1 MKKYTLLLAVTLACS
16 GSAAIAQS
24 DTSKYDLGS
33 LKLNK
38 NFTQNITIRGADLEK
53 MPFTNLSDAIAP
65 WLYGAYTTPGT
76 LAYVVDGNPVSD
88 VNAYSIYDIE
98 EVVLVQQAAGLV
110 GAFGTQQ
117 QLVLIK
123 TRRGKGKQGLTAGA
137 QSGLVNASG
146 DGTKTGTNLYHHNY
160 AGAYRNLSQISYG
173 LSGDWQQDVFPVQ
186 KADDIKSTDPVELQ
200 RWRLNGYFTWRPNAA
215 NRIEATM
222 NYTPQRGDENI
233 ISGSNNGF
241 GLDFDSHIKQHLILP
256 RLTWHSEIL
265 PGLKNDLQVAWLGS
279 KYTEDG
285 QYLETSPPPGN
296 PTLVVG
302 HSESK
307 GNSLRVNERVS
318 YEFAVGGW
326 KIEPAVNASYEH
338 IDQKYTS
345 TSTTALNVIGPP
357 PYTLSSGASIATNTI
372 SGEGKA
378 KVYIL
383 TPAVDITFNRVLNI
397 NGGVFLDVSGSRF
410 SGARKSSAFASV
422 GVDLLQLGKAESDN
436 SLKIFGSYAQ
446 QTMLTSN
453 NYALGDLT
461 NGAVA
466 APVATPTA
474 VSGSIGSIQYSPT
487 LANPYL
493 FNLSYWAWEAGV
505 SWSVLHG
512 RLSFQYTLEQRRPS
526 VLAFDNLPF
535 GGSIYW
541 HYEQWHSTLH
551 HFGVS
556 AKILDGAGM
565 RWESR
570 LNLTLLKGKTDT
582 SNFVTTHG
590 KPGVGEF
597 NTDPYSW
604 MVGWVNRLR
613 LGQFTAGLD
622 LLYHFHETVYTTPN
636 NITYTSSRVNSFLI
650 PNIYLGYDFRLPHG
664 EDLELFVASR
674 ALVRNRDQDLM
685 DTRRYYSIGGKFTI
699 Q

>member
-1 MKKYTLLLAVTLACS
+1 MKPYALLLAVNLTCS
-16 GSAAIAQS
+16 GSVAIAQS
-24 DTSKYDLGS
+24 DTSKYDLGY

-123 TRRGKGKQGLTAGA
+123 TKRGKGKQGITVGA
-137 QSGLVNASG
+137 QTGLVNASG
-146 DGTKTGTNLYHHNY
+146 DGTKTGTNMYHQYY
-160 AGAYRNLSQISYG
+160 AGAYRNLSTISFG
-173 LSGDWQQDVFPVQ
+173 LSGDYQRDVFPMQ
-186 KADDIKSTDPVELQ
+186 KDDQIKSTTPVDLQ

-222 NYTPQRGDENI
+222 NYTPQHGDENI
-233 ISGSNNGF
+233 TSAGNNGF
-241 GLDFDSHIKQHLILP
+241 GLDIDGHIKQHLILP
-256 RLTWHSEIL
+256 RLSWHSDIL

-285 QYLETSPPPGN
+285 QFLESSPAPGN
-296 PTLVVG
+296 PTLIVD
-302 HSESK
+302 HTEAK
-307 GNSLRVNERVS
+307 GNSLRVNERLS
-318 YEFAVGGW
+318 YEFSAGGW
-326 KIEPAVNASYEH
+326 RIEPAVNASYEH

-345 TSTTALNVIGPP
+345 TSTTAQNLVTGPP
-357 PYTLSSGASIATNTI
+357 YNLSSGTSISVSTV

-397 NGGVFLDVSGSRF
+397 NGGVFLDVSGSRS
-410 SGARKSSAFASV
+410 SGARKSSAFASAA
-422 GVDLLQLGKAESDN
+422 VDLLQLGKDQSDN

-446 QTMLTSN
+446 QTMLTNN

-461 NGAVA
+461 SNNAAIPVA
-466 APVATPTA
+466 APAEVLGSVGAIQNPTA
-474 VSGSIGSIQYSPT
+474 LV
-487 LANPYL
+487 NPYL
-493 FNLSYWAWEAGV
+493 VIPSYWAWESGV
-505 SWSVLHG
+505 SWSVLHS

-526 VLAFDNLPF
+526 VLVLDNLPS
-535 GGSIYW
+535 GGSIFG

-551 HFGVS
+551 HFGVG

-565 RWESR
+565 KWESR

-582 SNFVTTHG
+582 SNFVATHG

-597 NTDPYSW
+597 NADPYSW

-622 LLYHFHETVYTTPN
+622 LLYHFHEMLYN
-636 NITYTSSRVNSFLI
+636 GFNYNGGRLNSFLV
-650 PNIYLGYDFRLPHG
+650 PNIYIGYDLHLPHG
-664 EDLELFVASR
+664 EGLELFAESR
-674 ALVRNRDQDLM
+674 GLVRNRNQDLM
-685 DTRRYYSIGGKFTI
+685 DERRYYTIGGKFTL

>member
-1 MKKYTLLLAVTLACS
+1 MKQYTLLLTLTLAC
-16 GSAAIAQS
+16 GVHVIAQS
-24 DTSKYDLGS
+24 DSSRYDLGS

-38 NFTQNITIRGADLEK
+38 NFTQNITIRGVDLEK

-65 WLYGAYTTPGT
+65 WLYGAYTTPNT

-123 TRRGKGKQGLTAGA
+123 TKRGKGKQGITAGA

-146 DGTKTGTNLYHHNY
+146 SGMKTGTNLYHHNY
-160 AGAYRNLSQISYG
+160 AGAYRNLSTISYG

-186 KADDIKSTDPVELQ
+186 KEEDIKSATPVTLQ

-222 NYTPQRGDENI
+222 NYSPQHGDENLS
-233 ISGSNNGF
+233 SGSSNGF
-241 GLDFDSHIKQHLILP
+241 GLDLDSRIKQHLILP
-256 RLTWHSEIL
+256 RLTWQSEIL
-265 PGLKNDLQVAWLGS
+265 PGLKNELQVAWLGS
-279 KYTEDG
+279 KFTEDER
-285 QYLETSPPPGN
+285 YLETPASPGN
-296 PTLVVG
+296 PTLFVG
-302 HSESK
+302 HTELK
-307 GNSLRVNERVS
+307 GNSLRVNERLS
-318 YEFAVGGW
+318 YGFAAGGW

-338 IDQKYTS
+338 IDQKYIATS
-345 TSTTALNVIGPP
+345 TISQNVIGPP
-357 PYTLSSGASIATNTI
+357 YNLGTGTVVTYNTVG
-372 SGEGKA
+372 GEGKA

-410 SGARKSSAFASV
+410 SGARKSSAFASAA
-422 GVDLLQLGKAESDN
+422 VDLLQLGKAESDN

-453 NYALGDLT
+453 NYALADVTSGTALAQVT
-461 NGAVA
+461 
-466 APVATPTA
+466 TPTA
-474 VSGSIGSIQYSPT
+474 VFGSVGSIQNPQPVNS
-487 LANPYL
+487 PYL
-493 FNLSYWAWEAGV
+493 VDPPHWAWESGI
-505 SWSVLHG
+505 SWSVLHS

-526 VLAFDNLPF
+526 MLASENLPY
-535 GGSIYW
+535 GGSIYS

-556 AKILDGAGM
+556 AKMLDDAGM
-565 RWESR
+565 KWESR
-570 LNLTLLKGKTDT
+570 LNLTLLKGKTD
-582 SNFVTTHG
+582 SSDFVTTHG

-604 MVGWVNRLR
+604 MFGWVNRLR

-622 LLYHFHETVYTTPN
+622 LLYHFHETVYTIPYN
-636 NITYTSSRVNSFLI
+636 STSMSVRVNSFVI
-650 PNIYLGYDFRLPHG
+650 PNIYAGYDLHLPHG
-664 EDLELFVASR
+664 EGLELFVACR

-685 DTRRYYSIGGKFTI
+685 DTRRYYSIGGKFTL
-699 Q
+699 

>member
-1 MKKYTLLLAVTLACS
+1 MKKYTLLLAVTLACVQ
-16 GSAAIAQS
+16 AIAQS

-38 NFTQNITIRGADLEK
+38 SFTQNITIRGADLEK

-65 WLYGAYTTPGT
+65 WLYGAYTTAGT

-123 TRRGKGKQGLTAGA
+123 TKRGKGKQGITAGA

-160 AGAYRNLSQISYG
+160 AGAYRNLSTISYG

-186 KADDIKSTDPVELQ
+186 KEEDIKSTTPVALQ

-222 NYTPQRGDENI
+222 NYTPQHGDENLS
-233 ISGSNNGF
+233 SGSSNGF
-241 GLDFDSHIKQHLILP
+241 GLDLDSRIKQHLILP

-279 KYTEDG
+279 KYTEDV

-302 HSESK
+302 HTESK
-307 GNSLRVNERVS
+307 GNSFRVNERIS
-318 YEFAVGGW
+318 YEFAAGGW

-338 IDQKYTS
+338 IDQKYIS
-345 TSTTALNVIGPP
+345 TSTIAQNVTGPP
-357 PYTLSSGASIATNTI
+357 YNLSSGTSISTNTI

-422 GVDLLQLGKAESDN
+422 AVDLLQLGKAESDN

-453 NYALGDLT
+453 NYALADVTSGTAL
-461 NGAVA
+461 V
-466 APVATPTA
+466 PVTTPTA
-474 VSGSIGSIQYSPT
+474 VFGSGSIQNPPA
-487 LANPYL
+487 LVNPYL
-493 FNLSYWAWEAGV
+493 VIPSYWAWESGV
-505 SWSVLHG
+505 GWSVLHS

-526 VLAFDNLPF
+526 ILALDNLPY
-535 GGSIYW
+535 GGSIYS

-551 HFGVS
+551 HFGVD

-565 RWESR
+565 KWESR
-570 LNLTLLKGKTDT
+570 LNLTLLKGKTDS

-650 PNIYLGYDFRLPHG
+650 PNIYVGYDFRLPHEEG
-664 EDLELFVASR
+664 LELFVACR

-685 DTRRYYSIGGKFTI
+685 DTRRYYSIGGKFTL